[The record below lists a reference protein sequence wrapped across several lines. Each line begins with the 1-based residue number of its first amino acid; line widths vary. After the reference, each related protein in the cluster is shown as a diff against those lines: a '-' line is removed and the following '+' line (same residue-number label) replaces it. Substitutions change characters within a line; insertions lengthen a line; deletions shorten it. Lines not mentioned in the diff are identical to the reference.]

1 MSMTRPDAL
10 GPIPPRP
17 APACPVVKSED
28 LFREAREVRIVH
40 RDEEYRLRITR
51 AGKLILSK

>member
-1 MSMTRPDAL
+1 VSMTRPDAL
-10 GPIPPRP
+10 GPITPRP
-17 APACPVVKSED
+17 APACPVVKSAD

-51 AGKLILSK
+51 AGKLILTK

>member
-1 MSMTRPDAL
+1 VSMTRPDAL